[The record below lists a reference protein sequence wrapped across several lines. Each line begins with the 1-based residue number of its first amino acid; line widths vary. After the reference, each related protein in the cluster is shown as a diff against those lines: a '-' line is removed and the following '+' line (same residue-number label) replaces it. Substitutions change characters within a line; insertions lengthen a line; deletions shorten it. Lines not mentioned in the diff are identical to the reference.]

1 MKIKKARIYSRA
13 LFNALW
19 TITDDIEKIDNTI
32 SFIEANRE
40 NSIMSLLDKEE
51 YSHILNRYK
60 NIAHAL
66 RENAKKISNIA
77 CLF

>member
-1 MKIKKARIYSRA
+1 MKIKKARIYSRT
-13 LFNALW
+13 LFKVFLSVS
-19 TITDDIEKIDNTI
+19 DDIEKIDNTI

-40 NSIMSLLDKEE
+40 NSVMSLLCEEE
-51 YSHILNRYK
+51 YSHVLNRYK